1 MRFVPVVAC
10 ALALATVSALADV
23 PDPGGTY
30 GDAIRWYARA
40 AEAGSARAQ
49 YLLGVKYET
58 GVDVERDLDQALA
71 WYRKAAEQD
80 YAEAQFKLGVMHEQ
94 GRGMR
99 QDPAAAFG
107 WYRAA
112 ARNGL
117 PAAQYN
123 LGVALLNGSGVAP
136 DPVEAFA
143 WVLVAAGGGLDVA
156 ARLRDE
162 LLTALPAEIV
172 NLSLS
177 RSRAIKAEVPEGNS
191 AASP

>member
-1 MRFVPVVAC
+1 TA
-10 ALALATVSALADV
+10 SALADV
-23 PDPGGTY
+23 PGPGGTY

-58 GVDVERDLDQALA
+58 GVDVDRDLDKALA

-94 GRGMR
+94 GRGMP
-99 QDPAAAFG
+99 QDLAAAVS
-107 WYRAA
+107 WYLAA

-143 WVLVAAGGGLDVA
+143 WVLVAAGGGLGEA
-156 ARLRDE
+156 ARLRDQ
-162 LLTALPAEIV
+162 LLTALPTDIV
-172 NLSLS
+172 NLALS
-177 RSRAIKAEVPEGNS
+177 RSRAIKAGLPGGSGAGN
-191 AASP
+191 P